1 MSMTI
6 LTLRDIKWHLLT
18 IQNVN
23 NYSLF
28 IYFVFLPDGDRKKDG
43 SHINMQVSSLP
54 YSMTSPSSGE
64 GIFISIFSYCILAV
78 FLSFEHFGNWWFTAK
93 SVFLF
98 YAQFYA
104 CKRET
109 TKVNTALFLILVA
122 PINQWKYMSGV
133 VWCIA
138 SKTTVTCT
146 INLIFYNCAFN
157 CYWVTAS
164 WSLLEQAY
172 VCINHF
178 ARCFKA
184 ETVFMEKDLP
194 TRIIC
199 NCHKKKLMWH
209 LGISCPIL
217 NLCIWSRWSDRKLF
231 DMCGTACRGFL
242 DYLL

>member
-1 MSMTI
+1 MSTI
-6 LTLRDIKWHLLT
+6 THCLYTLSFYL
-18 IQNVN
+18 
-23 NYSLF
+23 
-28 IYFVFLPDGDRKKDG
+28 DGDRKKDG

-64 GIFISIFSYCILAV
+64 GIFISMTHIAFS
-78 FLSFEHFGNWWFTAK
+78 LSFYRLNISAIGGLKMLYHMSAK
-93 SVFLF
+93 SFFLF

-133 VWCIA
+133 VWCIS
-138 SKTTVTCT
+138 SKSTVTCT
-146 INLIFYNCAFN
+146 INLIFYDCAFN
-157 CYWVTAS
+157 CFWVTAS

-178 ARCFKA
+178 ARCFKG
-184 ETVFMEKDLP
+184 ETVFMETDLS
-194 TRIIC
+194 TCTIC
-199 NCHKKKLMWH
+199 NCHRKKLMWH

-217 NLCIWSRWSDRKLF
+217 NFCTWSRWSDRKLF